1 MNGLFAL
8 ALICLSL
15 NVCAQDKYEFA
26 NATYTFISIG
36 GVKTIEITTPEGY
49 EKRKILFDKST
60 DSAIN
65 LTYLYQE
72 LNTLQQ
78 KGWEVVTFTQTM
90 YSDKNGTTTAF
101 LKRKK

>member
-49 EKRKILFDKST
+49 EKK
-60 DSAIN
+60 
-65 LTYLYQE
+65 
-72 LNTLQQ
+72 NTI
-78 KGWEVVTFTQTM
+78 
-90 YSDKNGTTTAF
+90 
-101 LKRKK
+101 R